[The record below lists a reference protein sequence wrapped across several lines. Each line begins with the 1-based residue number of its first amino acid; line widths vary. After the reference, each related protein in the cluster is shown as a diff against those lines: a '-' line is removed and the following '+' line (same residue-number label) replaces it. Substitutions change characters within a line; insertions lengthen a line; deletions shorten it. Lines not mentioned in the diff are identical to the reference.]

1 MIDAAQIRM
10 ARALVEWSQGELARR
25 AGLSQ
30 PTIKRMEAL
39 GPGRSSADNV
49 TAVQRAFE
57 AEGVQFIPENGGGAG
72 VRMAKPKGASHE

>member
-10 ARALVEWSQGELARR
+10 ARALLEWSQGELATR

-30 PTIKRMEAL
+30 PTIKRMEGL
-39 GPGRSSADNV
+39 GTGRSSVDNV
-49 TAVQRAFE
+49 MAVQRAFE

-72 VRMAKPKGASHE
+72 VRLAKPRARE